1 MIINDVITVITVKSK
16 DSFLMAIV
24 NSLYMRRSSSYAV
37 LVSVAV
43 PVNVFIPVLLRV
55 APPTPHMLLFISL
68 FLLLPLTPHMLL
80 FISLFLLL
88 PPTPHMLLFISLFLL
103 LFLSVRLYV
112 LLFLL
117 EMGRNRYR
125 VLEVSGTGYRVNFKV
140 SVSAKIRYRY
150 RVLFDI
156 FRYLSDTLHARV
168 L

>member
-1 MIINDVITVITVKSK
+1 MIINDVIIVITVKSK

-24 NSLYMRRSSSYAV
+24 NSLYMRRSSSYTV

-43 PVNVFIPVLLRV
+43 PVDVFIPVLLRV

-68 FLLLPLTPHMLL
+68 F
-80 FISLFLLL
+80 ISLFLLL
-88 PPTPHMLLFISLFLL
+88 PPTPHMLLFISLFISLFLL